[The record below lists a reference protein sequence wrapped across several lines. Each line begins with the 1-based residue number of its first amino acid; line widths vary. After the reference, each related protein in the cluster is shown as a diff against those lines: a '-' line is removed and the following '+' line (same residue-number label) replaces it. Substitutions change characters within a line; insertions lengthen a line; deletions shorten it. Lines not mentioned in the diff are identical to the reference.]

1 MKVHINIHLIQRL
14 WKGCFNLKFMLF
26 KYEAIT
32 NTGDKKTGTIEASSK
47 DSAISALQRRS
58 LIISSI
64 KEEDANKGILHSSF
78 FEKRIKMKD
87 IVIMSRQISTLF
99 EAQVSALKAFN
110 LLATNT
116 ENPSLVKVL
125 NTISLDIQ
133 SGVSISEA
141 LSRHPDVFSIF
152 YVNMVK
158 AGEESGKLTQTFSYL
173 AEYLDRQYQLTSKTK
188 NALIYP
194 AFVIGVFFIVMILMF
209 TFIIPRLSNII
220 KDSGQ
225 ALPFSTKIVFA
236 VSDIMINYGIYMAII
251 LIAFVL
257 YVIKVSNTD
266 SGKKYFDRIKIT
278 APILKNI
285 YVKLYLSRI
294 SDNMDTMLSSGI
306 TIIRSIELTSLVVGN
321 RIYEDLLRDASEKV
335 KSGRSFSEALSTYPE
350 IPPIMSGMIHVGE
363 ETGSLGSI
371 LKTLGKFYA
380 REVND
385 AVDTLVGLIEP
396 MMIVALGL
404 GVGLLLTSVL
414 MPIYNIAGGI

>member
-1 MKVHINIHLIQRL
+1 
-14 WKGCFNLKFMLF
+14 MLF
-26 KYEAIT
+26 NYESIT
-32 NTGDKKTGTIEASSK
+32 NIGEKKIGSIDASSK
-47 DSAISALQRRS
+47 DSAISSLQRRG
-58 LIISSI
+58 LIVSSI
-64 KEEDANKGILHSSF
+64 KEEAVKGGILGLSF
-78 FEKRIKMKD
+78 LHKRIKMKD

-116 ENPSLVKVL
+116 ENPVLVKIL
-125 NTISLDIQ
+125 NTVSTDIE
-133 SGVSISEA
+133 SGVSIAEA

-194 AFVIGVFFIVMILMF
+194 GFVIGVFFIVMILMF
-209 TFIIPRLSNII
+209 VFIVPKLAAII

-225 ALPFSTKIVFA
+225 EIPFSTKIVFGL
-236 VSDIMINYGIYMAII
+236 SDLLINYGIFLAIGI
-251 LIAFVL
+251 VIFVFYIIRL
-257 YVIKVSNTD
+257 TKSD
-266 SGKKYFDRIKIT
+266 SGKKYLDRLKLT
-278 APILKNI
+278 TPIIKNI
-285 YVKLYLSRI
+285 FSKLYLSRI
-294 SDNMDTMLSSGI
+294 ADNMDTMLSSGI
-306 TIIRSIELTSLVVGN
+306 TIIRSIELTSIVVGN
-321 RIYEDLLRDASEKV
+321 RVFEDLLKDATEKV
-335 KSGRSFSEALSTYPE
+335 KAGSSLSEAFATYPE
-350 IPPIMSGMIHVGE
+350 IPPIMTGMIRVGE

-380 REVND
+380 REVNE
-385 AVDTLVGLIEP
+385 AVDTMVSLIEP